1 MKKPIQGQSP
11 IIIRRLTFVFVI
23 TIIAGFLIFGNGR
36 QIEARQVALET
47 DKQETFSVKRVVDGD
62 TLDVIIEGKTERLR
76 LIGIDTPETVDP
88 RKPVE
93 CFGKEA
99 SKKAKQ
105 LLSNKTVKLESDPTQ
120 GERDKYGRLLRYV
133 VLPDGQSFNKLMI
146 SEGYAYEYTYSTP
159 YKYQAEYKQAQKEA
173 SSAKRGLWSSCPAK
187 KTPAAKKT
195 SSPVTTPASVPA
207 PPSCNIKG
215 NISDAGK
222 IYHLSSCGSY
232 VKTKIDEAHGER
244 WFCTEKEAVA
254 AGWRKAKNCP

>member
-1 MKKPIQGQSP
+1 MYLVTKK
-11 IIIRRLTFVFVI
+11 RCRLTFVFVI
-23 TIIAGFLIFGNGR
+23 TIIAGFLIFGNGG
-36 QIEARQVALET
+36 QTEARQIALEANE
-47 DKQETFSVKRVVDGD
+47 QETFSVTRVVDGD
-62 TLDVIIEGKTERLR
+62 TIDVIIEGKTERLR

-88 RKPVE
+88 RKPVQ

-159 YKYQAEYKQAQKEA
+159 YKYQTEYKQAQKDA
-173 SSAKRGLWSSCPAK
+173 RIAKRGLWDSCPAK
-187 KTPAAKKT
+187 KIPAAKKT
-195 SSPVTTPASVPA
+195 SAKTLSPTQTK

-215 NISDAGK
+215 NMSDTGK

-232 VKTKIDEAHGER
+232 DKTKIDEIRGER
-244 WFCTEKEAVA
+244 WFCTEEEAVA